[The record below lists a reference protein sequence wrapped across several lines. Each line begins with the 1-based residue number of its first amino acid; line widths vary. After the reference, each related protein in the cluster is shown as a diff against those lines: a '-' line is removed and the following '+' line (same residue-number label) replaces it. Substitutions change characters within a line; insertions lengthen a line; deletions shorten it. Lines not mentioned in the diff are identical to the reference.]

1 MQTVHGNMFKPV
13 VLVFAGPNGSGK
25 TTITRKFPRH
35 GVYVNADDLK
45 VEYSLTDIEA
55 AQQAEA
61 LKNKLVENKAD
72 FTFETVL
79 STDRNLLLLQRAKE
93 NGYEVHCIYILTCNA
108 DINVA
113 RVRARVRD
121 GGHDVPEEK
130 IRSRYV
136 KALELLPRI
145 IDTCDKILI
154 YDNSVMPSLIFNK
167 NENVVEYHPTE
178 IWPVEKL
185 KKLLKH

>member
-1 MQTVHGNMFKPV
+1 MFKPV

-25 TTITRKFPRH
+25 TTITRQFPRH
-35 GVYVNADDLK
+35 GVYINADDLK
-45 VEYSLTDIEA
+45 AEYSLADTEA
-55 AQQAEA
+55 ARQAEA
-61 LKNKLVENKAD
+61 LRNKLVEKKAD
-72 FTFETVL
+72 FSFETVL
-79 STDRNLLLLQRAKE
+79 STERNLLLLQRAKE

-113 RVRARVRD
+113 RVRGRIRD

-136 KALELLPRI
+136 KALKLLPKI
-145 IDTCDKILI
+145 IEVCDKILI
-154 YDNSVMPSLIFNK
+154 YDNSVMPSLLFK
-167 NENVVEYHPTE
+167 KDENVNDYYPTE

-185 KKLLKH
+185 KKLLDPSFSPS